1 MDTKNTFCEH
11 KEFDLITFGETM
23 LRLSPPVNELISK
36 SDSFKKHAGGA
47 ELNVAC
53 GVSLLGCR
61 SGIITRL
68 PKNQLGTFIKNR
80 IRSASVSDD
89 FIIWDDSPEAR
100 VGIYYYEN
108 GAYPRKPTVV
118 YDRKNSSITKINES
132 EIPDDIYTK
141 TRMFYTSGITLALS
155 EATRVLA
162 IDMIRKFKE
171 QGAQIAFDV
180 NYRASLWSEEE
191 ARTTIKKILP
201 YIDVL
206 FVSEESCRRM
216 FQMTG
221 TLEDMHRQFCDKY
234 PNIQLIATSQREV
247 ISPKVHSFGSTV
259 YLRRLDKFYRE
270 EPYKDIDVVDRIGSG
285 DAYCAGVLFGL
296 LKYNDAQKAVE
307 FGNATCATKNT
318 IFGDLPVSDFTEI
331 DAIIKAHHSTGAQS
345 EMNR

>member
-1 MDTKNTFCEH
+1 MADKDAFYEH

-23 LRLSPPVNELISK
+23 LRLSPPVNELIYK
-36 SDSFKKHAGGA
+36 SDTFKKHAGGA

-80 IRSASVSDD
+80 IRSSSVSDD
-89 FIIWDDSPEAR
+89 FIIFDESPEAR

-118 YDRKNSSITKINES
+118 YDRKNSSITKIQES
-132 EIPDDIYTK
+132 EIPSDIYGK

-155 EATRVLA
+155 DNTRNLA
-162 IDMIRKFKE
+162 LDMIKKFKAE
-171 QGAQIAFDV
+171 GARIAFDI
-180 NYRASLWSEEE
+180 NYRTSLWDEDT
-191 ARTTIKKILP
+191 ARNAIKQVLP
-201 YIDVL
+201 YVDVL
-206 FVSEESCRRM
+206 FISEESCRRM
-216 FQMTG
+216 FRKTG
-221 TLEDMHRQFCDKY
+221 TLEEMHREFCRDY
-234 PNIQLIATSQREV
+234 PNIRLIATSQREV
-247 ISPKVHSFGSTV
+247 ISPKIHSFGSTV
-259 YLRRLDKFYRE
+259 YLKRLDKFYRE
-270 EPYKDIDVVDRIGSG
+270 EPYREIDVVDRIGSG

-296 LKYNDAQKAVE
+296 LKYDDAQKAVE

-318 IFGDLPVSDFTEI
+318 IFGDLPVSDFAEI
-331 DAIIKAHHSTGAQS
+331 QSIIKAHQSTEGQS